1 MAIKSI
7 QYRKKIGIALAA
19 GAISLVGC
27 IWILAPKND
36 PSPAHASAGPKRM
49 GHMQSFEMASS
60 LRPRPTVAWKDDAG
74 LEVSLANFSGKVVML
89 NFWASWCSP
98 CLREL
103 PSINRLQARLGSDQF
118 TVVALNVDRGG
129 KSVASR
135 YTRRLNLD
143 KLNLYLD
150 QDNNTV
156 KSMKLQSMPT
166 TIIFDA
172 KGREVGKL
180 VGSAEWDSEEAVG
193 LLQWFI
199 DNPGHADQL
208 PLKVPS

>member
-1 MAIKSI
+1 MLCF
-7 QYRKKIGIALAA
+7 RTKIGLAIAA
-19 GAISLVGC
+19 GAAASIGYL
-27 IWILAPKND
+27 WILASKDD
-36 PSPAHASAGPKRM
+36 PSLTQASAGPERV
-49 GHMQSFEMASS
+49 GQMQSFEMVPN
-60 LRPRPTVAWKDDAG
+60 LRPRPKDSWRDAAG
-74 LEVSLANFSGKVVML
+74 QEVSLATFNGKVVML

-103 PSINRLQARLGSDQF
+103 PSINRLQARLGGDQF

-129 KSVASR
+129 KSVARR

-143 KLNLYLD
+143 KLDLYLD
-150 QDNNTV
+150 QDNTTA

-172 KGREVGKL
+172 KGREVGRL
-180 VGSAEWDSEEAVG
+180 VGSAEWDTEEAVD

-199 DNPGHADQL
+199 ENPGHADQL
-208 PLKVPS
+208 PPEGPS